1 MVISVVRVFSFI
13 YALPF
18 LVVGILGFIPN
29 VWPMMSKSITLSMLY
44 IITGA
49 WLMWIGCCNKIYIRY
64 SLQVIGI
71 TYAAA
76 TLAGFFFRLFGTGA
90 NDWFQF
96 IMMVPAIIAGFSK
109 EDGA

>member
-18 LVVGILGFIPN
+18 LVVGLLGLIPN
-29 VWPMMSKSITLSMLY
+29 VWPLMSKSILLSVVY

-49 WLMWIGCCNKIYIRY
+49 YMVWVGCLNKIYIRY

-71 TYAAA
+71 VYAAA
-76 TLAGFFFRLFGTGA
+76 ALWGFFFSFLGTGA

-96 IMMVPAIIAGFSK
+96 IMMVPAIIVGFSK
-109 EDGA
+109 EDGK